1 MFIKELIFT
10 KITRK
15 TFVWNF
21 VFIVIGNLIR
31 HFYQD
36 NVLRFLLKL
45 LKFCFTLDKIYLNHK
60 ILLIGGCDKIYM
72 LKSRIMYLSSKI
84 A

>member
-31 HFYQD
+31 HLSRQ
-36 NVLRFLLKL
+36 
-45 LKFCFTLDKIYLNHK
+45 CFK
-60 ILLIGGCDKIYM
+60 ILVEIVEVLFH
-72 LKSRIMYLSSKI
+72 SRQNLPES
-84 A
+84 